1 MRNPSLPDD
10 DPSVT
15 TLVIV
20 ANLVA
25 RVRLGEISAEEAVHE
40 LFDLGFRN
48 APLSA
53 FMNLFAF
60 DDSVME
66 TIFMSYEPASSSW

>member
-1 MRNPSLPDD
+1 MINPSFPAD

-25 RVRLGEISAEEAVHE
+25 RVRLGAISAEEAVHE
-40 LFDLGFRN
+40 LLDLGFGN
-48 APLSA
+48 APLNA

-60 DDSVME
+60 DDSIME
-66 TIFMSYEPASSSW
+66 TIFMSYEPASSS

>member
-25 RVRLGEISAEEAVHE
+25 RVRLGEISAEEAVQ
-40 LFDLGFRN
+40 
-48 APLSA
+48 
-53 FMNLFAF
+53 
-60 DDSVME
+60 
-66 TIFMSYEPASSSW
+66 